1 MVEYKYKRAISIMK
15 TLIDDDKLFILVLML
30 PV

>member
-1 MVEYKYKRAISIMK
+1 MVEYKYKRVISIMK